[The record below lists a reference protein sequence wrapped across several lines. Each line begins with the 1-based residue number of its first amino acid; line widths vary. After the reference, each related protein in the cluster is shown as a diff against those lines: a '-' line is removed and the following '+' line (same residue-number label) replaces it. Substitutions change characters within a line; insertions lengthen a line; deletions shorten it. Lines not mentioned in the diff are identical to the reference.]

1 MYKHVSTVDLYHTYE
16 YKHMNLHKAYVVLQR
31 LTPRFWWHNP
41 RHIGIFSDAQANDI
55 DNAHIEATMGT
66 GQAPSERGIG
76 AGSWLHERSQ
86 ELQRLASQARYM
98 GATTDKGTQRR
109 ESTMEHSPEPQCEP
123 SRKRH
128 QAESATRGRPSRPR
142 AAIRRLPDGLLGG
155 LVDVAG
161 WLSERHRVLVDTDE
175 WTSSCLEQQIL

>member
-66 GQAPSERGIG
+66 GQEPSERGIG
-76 AGSWLHERSQ
+76 AGS
-86 ELQRLASQARYM
+86 
-98 GATTDKGTQRR
+98 
-109 ESTMEHSPEPQCEP
+109 P
-123 SRKRH
+123 
-128 QAESATRGRPSRPR
+128 RG
-142 AAIRRLPDGLLGG
+142 
-155 LVDVAG
+155 
-161 WLSERHRVLVDTDE
+161 
-175 WTSSCLEQQIL
+175 